1 MAAFALIFVIPVM
14 NRECQSDDR
23 NDDND
28 DFVCSHGLITPFG
41 NKEGQ
46 SQAPS
51 VSFLP
56 GAMLRHYSSTYVS
69 VTSMHCPGIDFRLSL
84 WYNDGKAVF
93 PNGKTGWLRQLILT
107 V

>member
-1 MAAFALIFVIPVM
+1 MAARALSFGIPVM
-14 NRECQSDDR
+14 NGKGQSDDHDDQ
-23 NDDND
+23 NDE
-28 DFVCSHGLITPFG
+28 FIVAHSITPF
-41 NKEGQ
+41 EGQ